1 MSKDNEQKRFTGT
14 MAAIDDAILA
24 ATPAEIAEELR
35 ALGIEPGSAATA
47 MRARIEAA
55 VRARGKKV
63 MASVVEQ
70 ARRDRDL
77 KVNSGSAQPAG
88 DLRARL
94 ARLLSRPGVPT
105 TLAARDGR
113 TMSDADVQSMIQD
126 LAELGITEDEER

>member
-1 MSKDNEQKRFTGT
+1 

>member
-24 ATPAEIAEELR
+24 ATPTEIAEELR
-35 ALGIEPGSAATA
+35 ALRIDPEAAATA

-55 VRARGKKV
+55 VRARGKKL
-63 MASVVEQ
+63 MAGALEQ
-70 ARRDRDL
+70 ARRDRGL
-77 KVNSGSAQPAG
+77 KLISGSAQPAG
-88 DLRARL
+88 DLRAKL
-94 ARLLSRPGVPT
+94 ARLLLRPGVPT

-113 TMSDADVQSMIQD
+113 MMSDSDVESMIQD

>member
-14 MAAIDDAILA
+14 MAAVDDAILA

-35 ALGIEPGSAATA
+35 TLGIEPGAAATA
-47 MRARIEAA
+47 MGAHIEAA
-55 VRARGKKV
+55 IRARGKSL
-63 MASVVEQ
+63 MRAALQQ
-70 ARRDRDL
+70 AHRDRGL
-77 KVNSGSAQPAG
+77 KVISGGAQPAG
-88 DLRARL
+88 DLRAKL

-113 TMSDADVQSMIQD
+113 SMSDADVESMIQD